1 MCLWR
6 PLGLSRSSS
15 AANKPLVYKIH
26 KANAPAGPRQLAVRA
41 SEQDP
46 TTSLTGF
53 VAFQPFDELQGEL
66 EAVVQSSEASNGRAS
81 LARSD
86 YAEELEAA
94 VNAQIK

>member
-1 MCLWR
+1 M
-6 PLGLSRSSS
+6 
-15 AANKPLVYKIH
+15 
-26 KANAPAGPRQLAVRA
+26 PAGPRREAHVLRA

-53 VAFQPFDELQGEL
+53 VAFQPFDEFQGEL
-66 EAVVQSSEASNGRAS
+66 AAVEQSTTNGRS